1 MHFKWEIESFFFP
14 SIRIFFHRYWQD
26 TAGKGKGRGPFFIP
40 LYHFHLLTNSQ
51 TFICNFPCQMTITFL
66 ITPFAFT
73 RLLLMKLTTLS
84 NCYLIDWCD
93 VGCCLFACLLIWHEN
108 PVDSNSKTIILG
120 LQANRLTI
128 RAFSENQGTCFQF
141 SRKDRKD
148 IPQLIPLA
156 TRL

>member
-1 MHFKWEIESFFFP
+1 MRNWIFFFSFYQNFLSQILTRHSRKREREGTILYSTLP
-14 SIRIFFHRYWQD
+14 LPPAHEQSDIYLQLSMSDDHHIFNHTICIYQ
-26 TAGKGKGRGPFFIP
+26 TATDEIN
-40 LYHFHLLTNSQ
+40 HVIELL
-51 TFICNFPCQMTITFL
+51 FDWLMWCW
-66 ITPFAFT
+66 
-73 RLLLMKLTTLS
+73 LLL
-84 NCYLIDWCD
+84 
-93 VGCCLFACLLIWHEN
+93 VCLLIWHEN

-148 IPQLIPLA
+148 IPQIIPLA

>member
-51 TFICNFPCQMTITFL
+51 TFICNFPCQMICIYQTATDEINHVIELLFDWL
-66 ITPFAFT
+66 MWCW
-73 RLLLMKLTTLS
+73 LLL
-84 NCYLIDWCD
+84 
-93 VGCCLFACLLIWHEN
+93 VCLLIWHEN

-148 IPQLIPLA
+148 IPQIIPLA